1 MNLTI
6 GSGDVGS
13 IMAGIHTKTYQ
24 NFLRKFVAEDKPYY
38 NALASPI
45 DALRT
50 GAILEDN
57 YLRYLPESYYPQYK
71 ATSKEMDCF
80 TSSIDFAKI
89 EKGEIVDFD
98 ELKTM
103 FFVDYIEIIEPLKG
117 EAPDVYLPV
126 IKKKFKKYHQ
136 QVQDQMFCAD
146 LQSCN
151 LVFLIVNS
159 YDDDENRARIITDSD
174 VSKFRI
180 ERDDKA
186 IESIKQRGAF
196 FQSIKDQFKP

>member
-13 IMAGIHTKTYQ
+13 IMAGIHTKAYQ

-45 DALRT
+45 HALRT

-57 YLRYLPESYYPQYK
+57 YLRYLPENYYPQYK

-103 FFVDYIEIIEPLKG
+103 FFADYIEIIEPLKG
-117 EAPDVYLPV
+117 EAPEVYLPV
-126 IKKKFKKYHQ
+126 IKKKFKKHYQ

-146 LQSCN
+146 LQCCN
-151 LVFLIVNS
+151 LVFLIVNT
-159 YDDDENRARIITDSD
+159 YDDEENRSRIITDSD
-174 VSKFRI
+174 IAKFRI
-180 ERDDKA
+180 ERDEKT
-186 IESIKQRGAF
+186 ISSIKQRGAF
-196 FQSIKDQFKP
+196 FQSIKDQFKL